1 MSTNPESS
9 QSLNPEHPP
18 EWRDDEFQIA
28 SAADE
33 KSEESFFSHLKVLVY
48 HLFGMEYQARTDKR
62 TDSSLGLADDEDI
75 QQFAIGDGE
84 SRVSRKNRK
93 VDFDIDDDYDN
104 SRRHGQPHPGRLE
117 Q

>member
-1 MSTNPESS
+1 MSTDPDSS

-33 KSEESFFSHLKVLVY
+33 KSDESFFSHIKVFAY
-48 HLFGMEYQARTDKR
+48 KLFGMEYHVRSDHR
-62 TDSSLGLADDEDI
+62 TDSSFGLADDEDI

-93 VDFDIDDDYDN
+93 VEVDN
-104 SRRHGQPHPGRLE
+104 DL
-117 Q
+117 